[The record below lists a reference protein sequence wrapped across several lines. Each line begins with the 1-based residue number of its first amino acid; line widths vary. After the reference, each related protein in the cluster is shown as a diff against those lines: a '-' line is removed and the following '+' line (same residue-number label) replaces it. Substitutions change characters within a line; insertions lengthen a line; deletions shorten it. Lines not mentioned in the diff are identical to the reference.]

1 MGGEEDMKAA
11 NVKGMRAEA
20 GYDVTIVC
28 CSSAKQAQFWTA
40 RLGAGRGSVVPEGGM
55 VVAVDEDWAGGGAGN
70 GLGTLYAW
78 TKACKELEATSG
90 RDVAAELAQGRIS
103 AALYHTAGKGTRM
116 APLPGSENNNKPGVK
131 LPARV
136 DLRGEGGSSAVSILE
151 SVIRQTGAYAGSR
164 KGRLSVYWGDQVFVP
179 SKPTAYTPT
188 HHADILCSLIPM
200 PDAATWAAKG
210 LQNYGLIA
218 VNGEGNA
225 AQVEKVDYPTAD
237 KLLKS
242 LGVVESVGTSLGSFS
257 LSAALLSGLVA
268 EFAPELGAKVA
279 KMDTDP
285 HWWMPLTL
293 ARTGY
298 ADLMAGK
305 GVAEAESQAHWD
317 RMDAFKARVLG
328 AHSGTPL
335 APGGPPANGLFG
347 AVDVGDNCYWWD
359 YGQLK
364 FYLDAVLLLARP
376 AGDTEAEMARQFFG
390 CGLTASGDAVVTDC
404 AFPETTAKVSA
415 SVLANV
421 HVAGAVEAK
430 GAVLVN
436 VSARSVKAGPGCIL
450 YNVCSN
456 EDIVMADGDV
466 RVGVFTEDA
475 AAPYFEMKSR
485 IDIDSGKAFKDTL
498 PGNTRSFQDVY
509 DLNADADCAA
519 CTRLGQQ
526 AHADLRA
533 TFA

>member
-1 MGGEEDMKAA
+1 MKAI
-11 NVKGMRAEA
+11 NVEGMRAEA
-20 GYDVTIVC
+20 GYDVTVVC
-28 CSSAKQAQFWTA
+28 CSSAKQAEFWTA
-40 RLGAGRGSVVPEGGM
+40 RLEAGKGSVVPSTGT

-78 TKACKELEATSG
+78 QKACAALQRSTG
-90 RDVAAELAQGRIS
+90 RDVAAELAAGSIS
-103 AALYHTAGKGTRM
+103 AALFHTAGKGTRM

-136 DLRGEGGSSAVSILE
+136 ELKGGSSAVSILE

-164 KGRLSVYWGDQVFVP
+164 RGRLSVYWGDQVFVP
-179 SKPTAYTPT
+179 SKATTYTPT

-200 PDAATWAAKG
+200 PDATAWAAKG

-218 VNGEGNA
+218 VNGDGHA
-225 AQVEKVDYPTAD
+225 AQVEKVDFATAD
-237 KLLKS
+237 RLLKS
-242 LGVVESVGTSLGSFS
+242 LGVVQSVGTSLGSFS
-257 LSAALLSGLVA
+257 LSAPLLSALCD
-268 EFAPELGAKVA
+268 EFAPELAGKVA

-293 ARTGY
+293 GRQGY
-298 ADLMAGK
+298 ADLMASK

-317 RMDAFKARVLG
+317 RMDAFKARVPKGL
-328 AHSGTPL
+328 
-335 APGGPPANGLFG
+335 GLFG

-376 AGDTEAEMARQFFG
+376 AGDVEAEMARKFFG
-390 CGLTASGDAVVTDC
+390 CDLTPSGDAVITDC
-404 AFPETTAKVSA
+404 KYPEAQAKVSG

-421 HVAGAVEAK
+421 HAKGAVEAQ

-436 VSARSVKAGPGCIL
+436 VSARSVKAGPGCVL
-450 YNVCSN
+450 YNVCSD

-475 AAPYFEMKSR
+475 KEPYFEMRSR
-485 IDIDSGKAFKDTL
+485 IDVDSGKAFKDVL

-519 CTRLGQQ
+519 CTRLGQE
-526 AHADLRA
+526 AHAKLRGSLA
-533 TFA
+533 